1 MKSRGIHHITA
12 IAGDAQRNLDFYAG
26 ALGLRLVKRTVNF
39 DAPEVYHL
47 YYGDELGRPGTIL
60 TFFPYP
66 GAGRGKR
73 GAGEATA
80 LAFSVPSGSLDFW
93 NDRLSRLG
101 IAHTGREERFGEG
114 LLSFEDPD
122 GMVVELVADASVG
135 GIPGWAGSAVG
146 ADRAI
151 RKFHGATIMQRALAP
166 ASSFLV
172 GVLGFAAAG
181 IEGERHRFILGPE
194 ESGTRIDI
202 LVEPQAPAGRQSAGS
217 VHHIAWRAAD
227 DEEQLRWRA
236 ALIEA
241 GGKPTEVIDRCYFH
255 SVYFREPGGLLFEIA
270 TDPPGFPADESLD
283 SLGSALKLPRWL
295 EPRRASI
302 ERVLPPLTLPA
313 VGVA

>member
-1 MKSRGIHHITA
+1 METKGIHHITA

-66 GAGRGKR
+66 GAARGKR

-80 LAFSVPSGSLDFW
+80 LAFSVPGGSLDYW
-93 NDRLSRLG
+93 SDRLSRLG
-101 IAHTGREERFGEG
+101 IANTRRGERFGEG
-114 LLSFEDPD
+114 LLGFEDPD
-122 GMVVELVADASVG
+122 GMVVELVADASAG
-135 GIPGWAGSAVG
+135 GIPGLAGSAVVP
-146 ADRAI
+146 DHAI
-151 RKFHGATIMQRALAP
+151 RAFHGATITQRALAP

-172 GVLGFAAAG
+172 DVMGFAATG
-181 IEGERHRFILGPE
+181 IEGARHRFILGPE
-194 ESGTRIDI
+194 AERTRVDI
-202 LVEPQAPAGRQSAGS
+202 LVDPLAPAGRQSAGS

-227 DEEQLRWRA
+227 DAEQLRWRA

-241 GGKPTEVIDRCYFH
+241 GRRPTEVIDRCYFH
-255 SVYFREPGGLLFEIA
+255 SIYFREPGGLLFEIA
-270 TDPPGFPADESLD
+270 TDPPGFSADETVD
-283 SLGSALKLPRWL
+283 SLGGALKLPRWL
-295 EPRRASI
+295 ESSRPSI

-313 VGVA
+313 VGAA